1 MMKRKEQF
9 IAREIAGDYVMMPV
23 GETALK
29 FNGLIMGNAVSA
41 FMWENIE
48 KVNDSDEMATLICEE
63 FEVDFETAK
72 KDADY
77 LMGEMI
83 KAGWIE

>member
-1 MMKRKEQF
+1 MKRKEEF

-29 FNGLIMGNAVSA
+29 FNGLVMGNAVSS
-41 FMWENIE
+41 FIWENIE
-48 KVNDSDEMATLICEE
+48 KVDNSDEMAKLICEN

-72 KDADY
+72 KDADA
-77 LMGEMI
+77 LMTEMV

>member
-1 MMKRKEQF
+1 MKKKEEF
-9 IAREIAGDYVMMPV
+9 VTRDIAGDYVMMPV

-41 FMWENIE
+41 FIWENIE
-48 KVNDSDEMATLICEE
+48 NVENSDEMAKLICEN

-72 KDADY
+72 KDTDE
-77 LMGEMI
+77 LMGEMV